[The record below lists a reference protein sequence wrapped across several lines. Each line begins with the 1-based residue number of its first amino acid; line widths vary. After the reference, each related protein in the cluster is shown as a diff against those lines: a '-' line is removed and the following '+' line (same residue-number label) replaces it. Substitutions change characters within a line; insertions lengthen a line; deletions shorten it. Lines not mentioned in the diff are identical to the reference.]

1 MPYSGGEVAGGAW
14 WSWQGDEGQ
23 PNSGVAERVR
33 LEGPHVDARDLTD
46 DCRTKDDRTRERSK
60 KEPNFLFR

>member
-1 MPYSGGEVAGGAW
+1 MPYSGGEVAGGAR

-23 PNSGVAERVR
+23 PNSGVAEKFG
-33 LEGPHVDARDLTD
+33 LEGPHVGTWDLTD
-46 DCRTKDDRTRERSK
+46 DSRTKDNRTRERPK